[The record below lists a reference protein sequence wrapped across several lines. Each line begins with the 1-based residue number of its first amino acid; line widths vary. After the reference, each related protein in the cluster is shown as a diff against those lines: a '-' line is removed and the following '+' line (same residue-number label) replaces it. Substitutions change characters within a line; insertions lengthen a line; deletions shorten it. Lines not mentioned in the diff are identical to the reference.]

1 MCIIL
6 RIALATALIGAGSAS
21 AQMVDMRR
29 ATCNDFIVFKTD
41 TTFAITV
48 WLDAYYFDED
58 DPPIIDFDKIK
69 KKAAKLTVYCN
80 QNPTHSLT
88 TAAEPIMGGK

>member
-1 MCIIL
+1 MCVTL

-21 AQMVDMRR
+21 AQILDMRK
-29 ATCNDFIVFKTD
+29 ATCNDFIAFKRD
-41 TTFAITV
+41 NSFAITL
-48 WLDAYYFDED
+48 WLDAYYLDED
-58 DPPIIDFDKIK
+58 DPPIIDFDKMR
-69 KKAAKLTVYCN
+69 KKAARLTVYCN